1 MIELRSS
8 HLYTFLI
15 PLILLASGIAGLIY
29 EQIWIRW
36 LSLIFGM
43 TAPAIAVTLSAYFF
57 GLALGARFGPR
68 ILRWNPVRAYA
79 TWEILVVS
87 GSLIILIAVKFYKL
101 VYPFM
106 YGHFSTHSSI
116 FYILKFLLSMML
128 LLPATFSIGATLPVL
143 ARSLPEGNYGAR
155 KINLWYAANTF
166 GAVIGAACAGY
177 GMPLWIGVSG
187 TYSLGIGLS
196 LLSACAAFL
205 IPLRI
210 IPRVSVSNMEKIPPR
225 DHILLAAF
233 LAGGVGIALEIL
245 WTRLFAQVL
254 PNSIFSFTTILLLFL
269 ISYTIAPLLVNR
281 WFLAS
286 KSMRLWIL
294 FWICMIAVWA
304 SSYLFYNFT
313 SHLNR
318 FISTSGILDY
328 LFQQVKLS
336 FITFFP
342 AIILTGMLLPSI
354 WSLSWSSERYSHIL
368 FWNLLG
374 GASGALIVGIG
385 TIYILGLLKGIILC
399 GLVIG
404 IIPMV
409 LFKLQL
415 FKSIIYISG
424 LILLGGLFSVAT
436 DFSILNHTVLQTGT
450 VLDLKE
456 SRGGIVA
463 VVEKENDRGMYLDNF
478 YYLGGTAARENEER
492 MGHIPLLLHP
502 DPQHVAFLG
511 SATGITSG
519 ASMLHTV
526 KHVTI
531 VELIPEVF
539 NMGKKYFSDYCHGLY
554 SDSRVREVLG
564 DARNLLLG
572 EKIQYDVII
581 ADLYV
586 PWHHGTGNLYT
597 TEYFELIKKRLYPRG
612 IFCQWLPLYQ
622 LSEKEFL
629 RIVATLSNVFP
640 RVTLWHGD
648 FYSNKPTIGLVA
660 QQENVPLATATLPLK
675 MRKLQ
680 EQGVSDRILQTT
692 ENFFMLWIAAAE
704 NLNLPVEL
712 NHDEWPRVEYRAAFD
727 QMRQQSRFIN
737 EDWVEFCYQAQNY
750 SISRIKDY
758 IGSLNDAE
766 MSALISG
773 PDFLALNLAL
783 QQKNEQKTA
792 ELYSLLI
799 KRLPESVYQNTMKH
813 QSFQG
818 DTLSLLQKEIS
829 YTRKEMEEKIK
840 SLQEKINVL
849 NKNSSQSSKQ

>member
-1 MIELRSS
+1 MNEPRSS
-8 HLYTFLI
+8 YLYSILI

-68 ILRWNPVRAYA
+68 IFRWNPLKAYA
-79 TWEILVVS
+79 TWEIFVVS

-101 VYPFM
+101 VYPFL
-106 YGHFSTHSSI
+106 YGHLSSHSSL
-116 FYILKFLLSMML
+116 FHILKLLLSLTL
-128 LLPATFSIGATLPVL
+128 LLPATFSLGATLPVI

-155 KINLWYAANTF
+155 IINLWYAANTL
-166 GAVIGAACAGY
+166 GAVIGAALAGY
-177 GMPLWIGVSG
+177 GMPLFIGITG

-196 LLSACAAFL
+196 LLSATAAFL
-205 IPLRI
+205 ISLRI
-210 IPRVSVSNMEKIPPR
+210 VPQVPALNREESSPR
-225 DHILLAAF
+225 DRLLLAAF
-233 LAGGVGIALEIL
+233 LAGVVGIALEIL
-245 WTRLFAQVL
+245 WSRLFAQVL
-254 PNSIFSFTTILLLFL
+254 PNSILSFTTILLLFL
-269 ISYTIAPLLVNR
+269 ISYSISPLLVNR

-286 KSMRLWIL
+286 KSMKLWIL
-294 FWICMIAVWA
+294 FWLCMIAIWA
-304 SSYLFYNFT
+304 SPYLFYGFT
-313 SHLNR
+313 SHLNQ
-318 FISTSGILDY
+318 FISTSSIVDY
-328 LFQQVKLS
+328 LFQQAKLS

-354 WSLSWSSERYSHIL
+354 WSISWSSERYSHIL

-385 TIYILGLLKGIILC
+385 TVYIIGLLKGIILC

-409 LFKLQL
+409 LFKLPL
-415 FKSIIYISG
+415 FKSVCYISG
-424 LILLGGLFSVAT
+424 LMLLGGIFGEAT

-456 SRGGIVA
+456 SKGGIVA

-502 DPQHVAFLG
+502 DPERVAFLG

-526 KHVTI
+526 KNVTI

-539 NMGKKYFSDYCHGLY
+539 NMGKQYFSEYCHGLY
-554 SDSRVREVLG
+554 ADSRVRVVLG

-572 EKIQYDVII
+572 EKNQYDVII

-586 PWHHGTGNLYT
+586 PWHQGTGNMYT
-597 TEYFELIKKRLYPRG
+597 TEYFELIKERLSSRG

-660 QQENVPLATATLPLK
+660 QQEKVPLATATLPIKLK
-675 MRKLQ
+675 KIQ
-680 EQGVSDRILQTT
+680 EKGSSDRMLQTT

-712 NHDEWPRVEYRAAFD
+712 NHDEWPRIEYKAAFD

-737 EDWVEFCYQAQNY
+737 EDWVEFCYQAQNN
-750 SISRIKDY
+750 SISKIEDY
-758 IGSLNDAE
+758 LGSLNNDE
-766 MSALISG
+766 NKALISG

-783 QQKNEQKTA
+783 QQKNVKKTK

-799 KRLPESVYQNTMKH
+799 KRLPESVYKNTIEH
-813 QSFQG
+813 QGFQE
-818 DTLSLLQKEIS
+818 DKLSLIQKEIS
-829 YTRKEMEEKIK
+829 YTRKEMEAKIK
-840 SLQEKINVL
+840 SLQEKIKFL
-849 NKNSSQSSKQ
+849 NKKSSSP